1 MKRLILSII
10 IVVFL
15 LAIIAAYAQFTDEE
29 IVEREKIEA
38 LLKTADIIKA
48 EEIGEGVTK
57 PWRLYLK
64 KGEEE
69 LSACWKNPQG
79 VQQGHLEGWQYEI
92 AAYRMD
98 KLLGLNMI
106 PPTVEREYYE
116 RKGSFQLWIVSEFSL
131 LDVMEQGI
139 PLPDKNPDATIF
151 NRGKYLAR
159 AFDSLIANEDRT
171 QQNVRYTKDWRTI
184 LIDHSRAFRSK
195 KKYQKRLLYGKR
207 GLKEKKLFRQLP
219 HSFVEKVKALEYDNI
234 KNVVGSYLTD
244 EEINAVLARKK
255 LLLTE
260 IEEMINEMGQDKVL
274 YHLDYSR
281 VEVIV
286 DTRHRVCSR
295 GLPLQMPCNE
305 VDAVRS
311 ARPKGKECRHKIGN
325 VYVVSC
331 TYQGR

>member
-1 MKRLILSII
+1 MKRLILSIF
-10 IVVFL
+10 VFVFL
-15 LAIIAAYAQFTDEE
+15 LSIIVAHAQFTDEE
-29 IVEREKIEA
+29 IAQREKIEE

-57 PWRLYLK
+57 PWQLYLK

-69 LSACWKNPQG
+69 FSGCWKNPQG
-79 VQQGHLEGWQYEI
+79 VKKGHLEGWQYEI

-106 PPTVEREYYE
+106 PPTVEREFE
-116 RKGSFQLWIVSEFSL
+116 GKKGSLQLWIETEFSL

-139 PLPDKNPDATIF
+139 PLPDKNPEATIF

-159 AFDSLIANEDRT
+159 AFDSLIANDDRT
-171 QQNVRYTKDWRTI
+171 QQNVRYTKDWRVI

-234 KNVVGSYLTD
+234 KNVVDSYLTD

-255 LLLTE
+255 LLLAE
-260 IEEMINEMGQDKVL
+260 IEEIINEMGQDKVL
-274 YHLDYSR
+274 Y
-281 VEVIV
+281 
-286 DTRHRVCSR
+286 
-295 GLPLQMPCNE
+295 
-305 VDAVRS
+305 
-311 ARPKGKECRHKIGN
+311 
-325 VYVVSC
+325 
-331 TYQGR
+331 

>member
-10 IVVFL
+10 IFVFL
-15 LAIIAAYAQFTDEE
+15 LAIIAAHAQFTNEE

-57 PWRLYLK
+57 PWRLYIK

-69 LSACWKNPQG
+69 LSGCWKNPQG
-79 VQQGHLEGWQYEI
+79 IQNGHLEGWQYEI
-92 AAYRMD
+92 SAYRMD

-106 PPTVEREYYE
+106 PPTVEREFE
-116 RKGSFQLWIVSEFSL
+116 GEKGSLQLWAESDFSL
-131 LDVMEQGI
+131 LDVMEQGL

-171 QQNVRYTKDWRTI
+171 QQNVLYTMDWRTI

-207 GLKEKKLFRQLP
+207 GLKGKKLFRQLP

-234 KNVVGSYLTD
+234 KNAVGSYLTD

-255 LLLTE
+255 LLLKE
-260 IEEMINEMGQDKVL
+260 IEEMINDMGQDKVL
-274 YHLDYSR
+274 Y
-281 VEVIV
+281 
-286 DTRHRVCSR
+286 
-295 GLPLQMPCNE
+295 
-305 VDAVRS
+305 
-311 ARPKGKECRHKIGN
+311 
-325 VYVVSC
+325 
-331 TYQGR
+331 